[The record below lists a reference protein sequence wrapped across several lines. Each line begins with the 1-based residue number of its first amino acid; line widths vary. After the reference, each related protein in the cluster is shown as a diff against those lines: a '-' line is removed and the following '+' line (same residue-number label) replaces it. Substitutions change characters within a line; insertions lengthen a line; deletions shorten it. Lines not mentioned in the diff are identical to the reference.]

1 MFTTYCVAFCI
12 IVAIFVISFVFSWLI
27 GITTNDDI
35 DENIF
40 FAWILSS
47 IGFGVCLT
55 YILFNH
61 GII

>member
-1 MFTTYCVAFCI
+1 MFATYCVAFCI

-40 FAWILSS
+40 FAWVLSS
-47 IGFGVCLT
+47 IGFGICLT
-55 YILFNH
+55 YVLFNR

>member
-40 FAWILSS
+40 FAWVLSS
-47 IGFGVCLT
+47 IGFGICLT
-55 YILFNH
+55 YILFNR

>member
-12 IVAIFVISFVFSWLI
+12 IVAIMVISFVFSWLI

-40 FAWILSS
+40 FAWVLSS
-47 IGFGVCLT
+47 IGFGICLT
-55 YILFNH
+55 YILVNR